1 MTQIQITSIKREL
14 TGYVGATYKMSFTL
28 PAVYGTGVNPI
39 DGLSKIVASYAGNYG
54 IEVIPVTGTVITLN
68 ETISPDT
75 SFNLAQAKT
84 FLQAR
89 YTAVR
94 NLLDSLSLSTYDNMT
109 GLSFD
114 GSVWAA
120 TSLITDIPLI
130 NNNQATLSVTATGA
144 AAAAVTLTLPAV
156 IGLFHN
162 ISYLSITA
170 YTTVAR
176 TGTATPVIVTTS
188 NLSGSPAFTFA
199 SAAPIG
205 TTDIKS
211 FDFPQPVKSLVANT
225 ATTIICPATASIIWR
240 INIFYSTTP

>member
-1 MTQIQITSIKREL
+1 MTQIQIISIKREL
-14 TGYVGATYKMSFTL
+14 TGYITATYKMSFTL
-28 PAVYGTGVNPI
+28 PAIYGTGSNPI
-39 DGLSKIVASYAGNYG
+39 DGLSKIAASYSNGFG
-54 IEVIPVTGTVITLN
+54 IEVIPVTGTVITLI
-68 ETISPDT
+68 ESQPPDIST
-75 SFNLAQAKT
+75 NLAQMKT
-84 FLQAR
+84 FLQNR
-89 YTAVR
+89 YTQVR
-94 NLLDSLSLSTYDNMT
+94 ATLDGLSLNAFDNIT

-156 IGLFHN
+156 VGLFHN

-176 TGTATPVIVTTS
+176 TGSATPVIVTTT

-199 SAAPIG
+199 SAAAIG

-225 ATTIICPATASIIWR
+225 VTSIVCPATASIIWR
-240 INIFYSTTP
+240 INLFYSTTP

>member
-1 MTQIQITSIKREL
+1 MTQIQIINFKREL
-14 TGYVGATYKMSFTL
+14 TGYISATYKMSFTL
-28 PAVYGTGVNPI
+28 PAIYGTGGSPI
-39 DGLSKIVASYAGNYG
+39 DGLSKIVASYAGNFG
-54 IEVIPVTGTVITLN
+54 TEVIPVTGTVITLYEN
-68 ETISPDT
+68 ISPDS
-75 SFNLAQAKT
+75 SFTLAQAKT
-84 FLQAR
+84 FLQNR
-89 YTAVR
+89 YTTVR
-94 NLLDSLSLSTYDNMT
+94 GQLDSLSLSTYDNIT
-109 GLSFD
+109 GLSWD
-114 GSVWAA
+114 GSVWAS

-156 IGLFHN
+156 VGLFHN

-199 SAAPIG
+199 SAAAIG

-225 ATTIICPATASIIWR
+225 ATTIVCPATASIIWR
-240 INIFYSTTP
+240 INLFYSTTP